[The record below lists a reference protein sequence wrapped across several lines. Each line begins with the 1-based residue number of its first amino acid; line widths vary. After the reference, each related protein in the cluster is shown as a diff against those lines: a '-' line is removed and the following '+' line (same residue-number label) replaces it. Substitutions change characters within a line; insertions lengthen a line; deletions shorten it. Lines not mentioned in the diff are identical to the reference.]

1 MAKLGFYV
9 IVILMLVLVSFS
21 CYESRPLGTTQNG
34 SINNA
39 AKNSGLGVE
48 HVMRA
53 WLSSMS
59 KEKPRRTSRLS
70 PGGPDPRHH

>member
-9 IVILMLVLVSFS
+9 ILTLVLVLVSFS
-21 CYESRPLGTTQNG
+21 CCESRPLGTTQYG
-34 SINNA
+34 SMNNL
-39 AKNSGLGVE
+39 AKDSGLGVE

>member
-1 MAKLGFYV
+1 MAKLGFC
-9 IVILMLVLVSFS
+9 VILTLVLVSFS
-21 CYESRPLGTTQNG
+21 CSESRSLGTAQNG
-34 SINNA
+34 SMNNA
-39 AKNSGLGVE
+39 AKDSGVE

-59 KEKPRRTSRLS
+59 KEKPHRTSRLS